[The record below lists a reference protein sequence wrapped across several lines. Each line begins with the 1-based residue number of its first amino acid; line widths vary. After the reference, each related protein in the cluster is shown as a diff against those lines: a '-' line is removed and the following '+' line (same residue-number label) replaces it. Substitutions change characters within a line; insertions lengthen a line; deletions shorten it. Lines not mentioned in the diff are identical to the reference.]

1 MSLDDQTEDLI
12 TSRRNPLV
20 RRLRSLSSRS
30 GREEQGV
37 VLLEGTHQLQELQ
50 NCVWSGSEPLDVVA
64 TPAWLESHAGLIRT
78 LPGSVRVQR
87 MSPEALQAGLTT
99 VQPDGVACL
108 LPLAW
113 LPSTVAAPEFVL
125 ALDRIQDPGNLG
137 TLLRT
142 ARAADI
148 QQVWCASGAD
158 PLAPKVVRSSAGAIL
173 SLPVERFGPEP
184 ADGIVQLAERLTQA
198 RDAGLQ
204 IVATLVPDA
213 VPDAVAVAD
222 RSVQPYWEL
231 DWTLPT
237 VLLLGNEG
245 AGLDPRLQA
254 CCSAGVTLPHSAAV
268 ESLNVAAAAVPL
280 LLERRRARMTSSTQ
294 TIG

>member
-1 MSLDDQTEDLI
+1 MSLGDQSEELI

-30 GREEQGV
+30 GRDEHGV

-50 NCVWSGSEPLDVVA
+50 NCVWSESVALDVVA
-64 TPAWLESHAGLIRT
+64 TPAWLQTHAGLISA
-78 LPGSVRVQR
+78 LSGSVRVQR
-87 MSPEALQAGLTT
+87 ISAEALQAGLST

-108 LPLAW
+108 LPLSC
-113 LPSTVAAPEFVL
+113 LPKAVPDPEFVL

-148 QQVWCASGAD
+148 QQIWLASGAD

-173 SLPVERFGPEP
+173 SLPVERFGPDPVE
-184 ADGIVQLAERLTQA
+184 GIVQLADRLRQA

-213 VPDAVAVAD
+213 AAN

-245 AGLDPRLQA
+245 AGLDPLLQA
-254 CCSAGVTLPHSAAV
+254 CCSHGVTLPHSSAV

-294 TIG
+294 KIA

>member
-1 MSLDDQTEDLI
+1 MSLGDQSEELI

-30 GREEQGV
+30 GRDEHGV

-50 NCVWSGSEPLDVVA
+50 NCVWSESVALEVVA
-64 TPAWLESHAGLIRT
+64 TPAWLETHAGLIRA
-78 LPGSVRVQR
+78 LSGSVRVQR
-87 MSPEALQAGLTT
+87 ISAEALQAGLST

-108 LPLAW
+108 LPLSC
-113 LPSTVAAPEFVL
+113 LPKAVPDPEFVL

-148 QQVWCASGAD
+148 QQIWLASGAD

-173 SLPVERFGPEP
+173 SLPVERFGPDPVE
-184 ADGIVQLAERLTQA
+184 GIVQLADRLRQA

-213 VPDAVAVAD
+213 AAN

-245 AGLDPRLQA
+245 AGLAPLLQA
-254 CCSAGVTLPHSAAV
+254 CCSHGVTLPHSSAV

-280 LLERRRARMTSSTQ
+280 LLERRRARMTS
-294 TIG
+294 

>member
-1 MSLDDQTEDLI
+1 VSLGDQSEELI

-20 RRLRSLSSRS
+20 RRLRSLASRS
-30 GREEQGV
+30 GRDEHGV

-50 NCVWSGSEPLDVVA
+50 NCVWSEPVALDVVA
-64 TPAWLESHAGLIRT
+64 TPAWLQTHAGLIRA

-87 MSPEALQAGLTT
+87 ISAEALQAGLST

-108 LPLAW
+108 LPLSC
-113 LPSTVAAPEFVL
+113 LPAAVPAPEFVL

-142 ARAADI
+142 ARAAEI

-173 SLPVERFGPEP
+173 SLPVERFGPDP
-184 ADGIVQLAERLTQA
+184 DDGIAQLADRLRQA

-213 VPDAVAVAD
+213 AAD
-222 RSVQPYWEL
+222 LSVQPYWEL

-237 VLLLGNEG
+237 VLVLGNEG
-245 AGLDPRLQA
+245 AGLAPSLQA
-254 CCSAGVTLPHSAAV
+254 CCSDGVTLPHSSAV

>member
-1 MSLDDQTEDLI
+1 MTLDDQSEELI

-20 RRLRSLSSRS
+20 RRLRSLSTRS
-30 GREEQGV
+30 GRDEQGV

-50 NCVWSGSEPLDVVA
+50 NCDWRDSVALDVVA
-64 TPAWLESHAGLIRT
+64 TPAWLQTHAALIRA
-78 LPGSVRVQR
+78 LPGLVRVR
-87 MSPEALQAGLTT
+87 RISAEALQAGLTT

-108 LPLAW
+108 LPLSC
-113 LPSTVAAPEFVL
+113 LPSAVLAPEFVL

-173 SLPVERFGPEP
+173 SLPVERFGPDPVE
-184 ADGIVQLAERLTQA
+184 GVVQLADRLRQA
-198 RDAGLQ
+198 REAGLQ
-204 IVATLVPDA
+204 VVATLVPDA
-213 VPDAVAVAD
+213 TFDLN
-222 RSVQPYWEL
+222 VQPYWEL

-245 AGLDPRLQA
+245 AGLDPLLQA
-254 CCSAGVTLPHSAAV
+254 CCTDGVTLPHSSAV

-280 LLERRRARMTSSTQ
+280 LLERRRARMTSLTQ
-294 TIG
+294 KIG

>member
-1 MSLDDQTEDLI
+1 MSLGDQSEELI

-20 RRLRSLSSRS
+20 LRLRSLASRS
-30 GREEQGV
+30 GRDEHGV

-50 NCVWSGSEPLDVVA
+50 NCVWSDSVALDVVA
-64 TPAWLESHAGLIRT
+64 TPAWLQTHACLIRA
-78 LPGSVRVQR
+78 LSGSVRVQR
-87 MSPEALQAGLTT
+87 ISAEALQAGLST

-108 LPLAW
+108 LPLSC
-113 LPSTVAAPEFVL
+113 LPKAVPDPEFVL

-148 QQVWCASGAD
+148 QQIWLASGAD

-173 SLPVERFGPEP
+173 SLPVERFGLDPLE
-184 ADGIVQLAERLTQA
+184 GVLQLADRLRQA
-198 RDAGLQ
+198 RAAGLQ

-213 VPDAVAVAD
+213 AAN

-245 AGLDPRLQA
+245 AGLDPLLQA
-254 CCSAGVTLPHSAAV
+254 CCSHGVTLPHSSAV

-280 LLERRRARMTSSTQ
+280 LLERRRARMTS
-294 TIG
+294 

>member
-1 MSLDDQTEDLI
+1 MSLGDQSEELI

-30 GREEQGV
+30 GRDEHGV

-50 NCVWSGSEPLDVVA
+50 NCVRSDSVALDVVA
-64 TPAWLESHAGLIRT
+64 TPAWLETHAGLIRA
-78 LPGSVRVQR
+78 LSGSVRVQR
-87 MSPEALQAGLTT
+87 ISAEALQAGLST

-108 LPLAW
+108 LPLSC
-113 LPSTVAAPEFVL
+113 LPKAVPDPEFVL

-148 QQVWCASGAD
+148 QQIWLASGAD

-173 SLPVERFGPEP
+173 SLPVERFGPDPVE
-184 ADGIVQLAERLTQA
+184 GIVQLADRLRQA

-213 VPDAVAVAD
+213 AAN
-222 RSVQPYWEL
+222 RSVKPYWEL

-245 AGLDPRLQA
+245 AGLDPLLQA
-254 CCSAGVTLPHSAAV
+254 CCSHGVTLPHSSAV

-280 LLERRRARMTSSTQ
+280 LLERRRARMTS
-294 TIG
+294 

>member
-1 MSLDDQTEDLI
+1 MSLEDQSDELI

-20 RRLRSLSSRS
+20 RRLRSLSARA
-30 GREEQGV
+30 GRDEHGL
-37 VLLEGTHQLQELQ
+37 VLLEGTHQVQELQ
-50 NCVWSGSEPLDVVA
+50 SCSWPDSVALDVVA
-64 TPAWLESHAGLIRT
+64 TPAWLQTHAGLIRA

-87 MSPEALQAGLTT
+87 ISSEALQAGLTT

-108 LPLAW
+108 LPFSC
-113 LPSTVAAPEFVL
+113 LPSAVEAPDFVL

-173 SLPVERFGPEP
+173 SLPVARFGPDPME
-184 ADGIVQLAERLTQA
+184 GVVQLAKRLSQA
-198 RDAGLQ
+198 REDGLQ

-213 VPDAVAVAD
+213 AANL
-222 RSVQPYWEL
+222 RVQPYWEL

-245 AGLDPRLQA
+245 AGLDPLLQA
-254 CCSAGVTLPHSAAV
+254 CCSAGVTLPHSSAV

-280 LLERRRARMTSSTQ
+280 LLERRRARMTSSMQ

>member
-1 MSLDDQTEDLI
+1 MSLGDQSEELI

-30 GREEQGV
+30 GRDEHGIL
-37 VLLEGTHQLQELQ
+37 LLEGTHQLQELQ
-50 NCVWSGSEPLDVVA
+50 NCVWSGSIALDVVA
-64 TPAWLESHAGLIRT
+64 TPAWLQTHAGLISA
-78 LPGSVRVQR
+78 LSGSVRVQR
-87 MSPEALQAGLTT
+87 ISAEALQAGLST

-108 LPLAW
+108 LPLSC
-113 LPSTVAAPEFVL
+113 LPKAVPDPEFVL

-148 QQVWCASGAD
+148 QQIWLASGAD

-173 SLPVERFGPEP
+173 SLPVERFGSDPVE
-184 ADGIVQLAERLTQA
+184 GVVQLADRLRQA

-213 VPDAVAVAD
+213 AAN

-245 AGLDPRLQA
+245 AGLDPLLQA
-254 CCSAGVTLPHSAAV
+254 CCSHGVTLPHSSAV

>member
-1 MSLDDQTEDLI
+1 MSLGDQSEELI

-20 RRLRSLSSRS
+20 RRLRSLASRS
-30 GREEQGV
+30 GRDEHGV

-50 NCVWSGSEPLDVVA
+50 NCVWSETVALDVVA
-64 TPAWLESHAGLIRT
+64 TPAWLQTHAGLIRA

-87 MSPEALQAGLTT
+87 ISAEALQAGLST

-108 LPLAW
+108 LPLSC
-113 LPSTVAAPEFVL
+113 LPAAVPAPEFVL

-142 ARAADI
+142 ARAAEI

-173 SLPVERFGPEP
+173 SLPVERFGPDP
-184 ADGIVQLAERLTQA
+184 DDGIAQLADRLRQA

-213 VPDAVAVAD
+213 AAD
-222 RSVQPYWEL
+222 LSVQPYWEL

-237 VLLLGNEG
+237 VLVLGNEG
-245 AGLDPRLQA
+245 AGLAPSLQA
-254 CCSAGVTLPHSAAV
+254 CCSDGVTLPHSSAV

-294 TIG
+294 KIG

>member
-1 MSLDDQTEDLI
+1 MSLGDQSEELI

-20 RRLRSLSSRS
+20 RRLRSLASRS
-30 GREEQGV
+30 GRDEHGV

-50 NCVWSGSEPLDVVA
+50 NCVLSEPVALDVVA
-64 TPAWLESHAGLIRT
+64 TPAWLQTHAGLISA
-78 LPGSVRVQR
+78 LSGSVRVQR
-87 MSPEALQAGLTT
+87 ISAEALQAGLST

-108 LPLAW
+108 LPLSC
-113 LPSTVAAPEFVL
+113 LPKAVPDPEFVL

-158 PLAPKVVRSSAGAIL
+158 PLAPKVVRSSAGALL
-173 SLPVERFGPEP
+173 SLPVERFGPDP
-184 ADGIVQLAERLTQA
+184 AEGVVQLADRLVQA

-213 VPDAVAVAD
+213 AAD
-222 RSVQPYWEL
+222 LSVQPYWEL

-245 AGLDPRLQA
+245 AGLAPLLQA
-254 CCSAGVTLPHSAAV
+254 CCSHGVTLPHSSAV

>member
-1 MSLDDQTEDLI
+1 MALGDQSEELI

-20 RRLRSLSSRS
+20 RRLRSLSTRA
-30 GREEQGV
+30 GRNEHGV

-50 NCVWSGSEPLDVVA
+50 AVVGLESVALDVVA
-64 TPAWLESHAGLIRT
+64 TPAWLQSHPGLMDA
-78 LPGSVRVQR
+78 LPGSVRLQR
-87 MSPEALQAGLTT
+87 VSAEALQAGLTT

-108 LPLAW
+108 LPLSC
-113 LPSTVAAPEFVL
+113 LPSAPAKPEFVL

-173 SLPVERFGPEP
+173 SLPVERFGPDP
-184 ADGIVQLAERLTQA
+184 VDGVVQLAERLRQA
-198 RDAGLQ
+198 REAGLQ

-213 VPDAVAVAD
+213 AAEI
-222 RSVQPYWEL
+222 SVQPYWEL
-231 DWTLPT
+231 DWTRPT

-245 AGLDPRLQA
+245 AGLDPLLQA

>member
-1 MSLDDQTEDLI
+1 MSLEDQSDELI

-20 RRLRSLSSRS
+20 RRLRSLSARS
-30 GREEQGV
+30 GRDEHGV

-50 NCVWSGSEPLDVVA
+50 CCSWTDSVSLDVVA
-64 TPAWLESHAGLIRT
+64 TPAWLQTHAELIRA

-87 MSPEALQAGLTT
+87 ISAEALQAGLTT

-108 LPLAW
+108 LPLTC
-113 LPSTVAAPEFVL
+113 LPSAVEAPDFVL

-173 SLPVERFGPEP
+173 SLPVERFGPDPME
-184 ADGIVQLAERLTQA
+184 GVVQLAERLSQA
-198 RDAGLQ
+198 REAGLQ

-213 VPDAVAVAD
+213 AANL
-222 RSVQPYWEL
+222 SVQPYWEL

-245 AGLDPRLQA
+245 AGLDPLLQA
-254 CCSAGVTLPHSAAV
+254 CCSAGVTLPHSSAV

-280 LLERRRARMTSSTQ
+280 LLERRRARMTSSMQ
-294 TIG
+294 TTG

>member
-1 MSLDDQTEDLI
+1 
-12 TSRRNPLV
+12 
-20 RRLRSLSSRS
+20 LSSRS
-30 GREEQGV
+30 GRDEHGV

-50 NCVWSGSEPLDVVA
+50 NCVWSESVALDVVA
-64 TPAWLESHAGLIRT
+64 TPAWLQTHAGLIRA
-78 LPGSVRVQR
+78 LSGSVRVQR
-87 MSPEALQAGLTT
+87 ISAEALQAGLST

-108 LPLAW
+108 LPLSC
-113 LPSTVAAPEFVL
+113 LPKAVPDPEFVL

-148 QQVWCASGAD
+148 QQIWLASGAD

-173 SLPVERFGPEP
+173 SLPVERFGPDPVE
-184 ADGIVQLAERLTQA
+184 GIVQLADRLRQA

-213 VPDAVAVAD
+213 AAN

-245 AGLDPRLQA
+245 AGLDPLLQA
-254 CCSAGVTLPHSAAV
+254 CCSHGVTLPHSSAV

-280 LLERRRARMTSSTQ
+280 LLERRRARMTS
-294 TIG
+294 